1 MFNSLTNFDDL
12 LSPCSSLLLINLQRK
27 FLYCPK
33 YVLLNQVP
41 RRRVN
46 KGESAAF
53 LERSLRQKMKTKLQ
67 FALSKFAIAWMFALV
82 TINFNRVGVVEF
94 GIPAVLI
101 ATMIGLYPFFGP
113 FQPVFG
119 RLTEQFPLFGYR
131 RSPYLLIGMLVGSL
145 CFPPLPS
152 VLVGI
157 QNGSWLALIV
167 GFLLFFI
174 FGTMIA
180 LMANTY
186 LDLISEC
193 TKEEER
199 SGVFAV
205 AWTGQ
210 TLIIVVWASIFRW
223 LMPTYSFESMQL
235 LYTLTPV
242 VVMTLAVLSV
252 LNLEK
257 PLNAD
262 EIKHLR
268 ARAMTLP
275 KNPVQESLRLLT
287 RNRTAQG
294 FFLFVALCFLGIFT
308 QDILQEIMGA
318 EVFKMSVGETTIFQQ
333 IFNGTVAIGMAL
345 TAALGGKCFGKANT
359 ASLPLTQKKQLATI
373 GGLLATVSFLG
384 IALAIYIESLLW
396 LYVAMVF
403 NGLTVGVFTF
413 AAVTMMSDMTVE
425 GETGKYLGIWSLAQA
440 IGLGASFIVS
450 GVLHGIFIQSSV
462 LTYSSG
468 YAVIFSIEAAFMLW
482 CVWSLRPASVEDLRR
497 YAIRPL
503 SGNSAESLT
512 AK

>member
-1 MFNSLTNFDDL
+1 
-12 LSPCSSLLLINLQRK
+12 
-27 FLYCPK
+27 
-33 YVLLNQVP
+33 
-41 RRRVN
+41 
-46 KGESAAF
+46 
-53 LERSLRQKMKTKLQ
+53 MKTKLQ

-82 TINFNRVGVVEF
+82 TINFNHVGVVEF
-94 GIPAVLI
+94 GLPAILI
-101 ATMIGLYPFFGP
+101 ATMVGLYPFFGP

-119 RLTEQFPLFGYR
+119 RLTERFPLFGYR
-131 RSPYLLIGMLVGSL
+131 RSPYLLLGMLIGSL

-157 QNGSWLALIV
+157 QNGSWLALLA
-167 GFLLFFI
+167 GFILFFI

-210 TLIIVVWASIFRW
+210 TLIIVVWASVFRL
-223 LMPTYSFESMQL
+223 LMPTYSFESMER
-235 LYTLTPV
+235 LYTLTPF

-252 LNLEK
+252 LNLERR
-257 PLNAD
+257 LNAD

-268 ARAMTLP
+268 TKAATLP
-275 KNPVQESLRLLT
+275 ENPVRDSLQRLT

-294 FFLFVALCFLGIFT
+294 FFLFVALCFMGIFT
-308 QDILQEIMGA
+308 QDMLQEIMGA

-333 IFNGTVAIGMAL
+333 IFNGTVAVGMAF
-345 TAALGGKCFGKANT
+345 TAIFGGKWFGATNT
-359 ASLPLTQKKQLATI
+359 ATLPLAQKKQIATV
-373 GGLLATVSFLG
+373 GGLMATVSFLG
-384 IALAIYIESLLW
+384 IALAIYIESLTW
-396 LYVAMVF
+396 LYVAMAF

-450 GVLHGIFIQSSV
+450 GILHGLFIQSRV
-462 LTYSSG
+462 LDVASG

-482 CVWSLRPASVEDLRR
+482 CVFSLRPASVEDLRR
-497 YAIRPL
+497 YATSPL
-503 SGNSAESLT
+503 SATPAQSLM

>member
-1 MFNSLTNFDDL
+1 VLYKTTFREGSIELGILIDL
-12 LSPCSSLLLINLQRK
+12 RK
-27 FLYCPK
+27 KP
-33 YVLLNQVP
+33 
-41 RRRVN
+41 
-46 KGESAAF
+46 AT
-53 LERSLRQKMKTKLQ
+53 KMKTKLQ

-82 TINFNRVGVVEF
+82 TINFNRIGVVEF

-101 ATMIGLYPFFGP
+101 ATMIGMYPFFGP
-113 FQPVFG
+113 FQPIFG
-119 RLTEQFPLFGYR
+119 RLTERFPLFGYR

-157 QNGSWLALIV
+157 QNGSWLALLV

-210 TLIIVVWASIFRW
+210 TLIIVVWASIFRL

-235 LYTLTPV
+235 LYSLTPF

-252 LNLEK
+252 LNLERR
-257 PLNAD
+257 LDAY
-262 EIKHLR
+262 EIKRLR
-268 ARAMTLP
+268 ATANALP
-275 KNPVQESLRLLT
+275 KNPIRESLHLLT

-294 FFLFVALCFLGIFT
+294 FFLFVALCFMGIFT
-308 QDILQEIMGA
+308 QDMLQEIMGA
-318 EVFKMSVGETTIFQQ
+318 EVFQMSVGETTIFQQ
-333 IFNGTVAIGMAL
+333 IFNGTVAVGMAL

-384 IALAIYIESLLW
+384 IALAVSVQSLTW
-396 LYVAMVF
+396 LYAAMAF

-425 GETGKYLGIWSLAQA
+425 GETGKYLGLWSLAQA
-440 IGLGASFIVS
+440 IGLGASFIAS
-450 GVLHGIFIQSSV
+450 GILHGVFIQST
-462 LTYSSG
+462 LLNLASG
-468 YAVIFSIEAAFMLW
+468 YAMIFSIEAAFMLW

-503 SGNSAESLT
+503 TGNSAESLT

>member
-1 MFNSLTNFDDL
+1 
-12 LSPCSSLLLINLQRK
+12 
-27 FLYCPK
+27 
-33 YVLLNQVP
+33 
-41 RRRVN
+41 
-46 KGESAAF
+46 
-53 LERSLRQKMKTKLQ
+53 MKTKLQ

-82 TINFNRVGVVEF
+82 TINFNHVGVVEF
-94 GIPAVLI
+94 GIPAILI
-101 ATMIGLYPFFGP
+101 ATMVGLYPFFGP
-113 FQPVFG
+113 FQPIFG
-119 RLTEQFPLFGYR
+119 RLTERFPLFGYR
-131 RSPYLLIGMLVGSL
+131 RSPYLLLGLLIGSL

-157 QNGSWLALIV
+157 QNGSWLALLV

-210 TLIIVVWASIFRW
+210 TLIIVVWASIFRL

-235 LYTLTPV
+235 LYTLTPF
-242 VVMTLAVLSV
+242 VVMTLGVLSV

-257 PLNAD
+257 RLNAD
-262 EIKHLR
+262 EIKQLR
-268 ARAMTLP
+268 AKVISLP
-275 KNPVQESLRLLT
+275 KNPVRDSLQLLT
-287 RNRTAQG
+287 PNRTAQG
-294 FFLFVALCFLGIFT
+294 FFLFVALCFMGIFT
-308 QDILQEIMGA
+308 QDMLQEIMGA
-318 EVFKMSVGETTIFQQ
+318 EVFEMSVGETTVFQQ
-333 IFNGTVAIGMAL
+333 IFNGTVALGMAL
-345 TAALGGKCFGKANT
+345 TAILGGKWFGATNT
-359 ASLPLTQKKQLATI
+359 AALPLTQKKQIATV
-373 GGLLATVSFLG
+373 GGLMATLSFLG
-384 IALAIYIESLLW
+384 IAFAIYIESLMW
-396 LYVAMVF
+396 LYAAMAF

-425 GETGKYLGIWSLAQA
+425 GETGKYLGLWSLAQA

-450 GVLHGIFIQSSV
+450 GMLHGLFVQSRM
-462 LTYSSG
+462 LDASSG

-482 CVWSLRPASVEDLRR
+482 CVWSLRPASVEDLHRH
-497 YAIRPL
+497 AIRPL
-503 SGNSAESLT
+503 IGNSAESLM